1 MMGGKAMRAISHVA
15 VGVSDMKRSLPFY
28 RDLLGLKVSLDTEET
43 IKFSAKS
50 GEPAEVKRHAIY
62 MRWEDGP
69 HATFIVLSQNHPVP
83 SGEPLR
89 LNQVGIHHFSF
100 WVDNLKERVE
110 KLKAAGVKF
119 VVEPNESAGEA
130 YGEPHEKRI
139 LTTIFKDPDGTLIQF
154 DQRLN

>member
-1 MMGGKAMRAISHVA
+1 
-15 VGVSDMKRSLPFY
+15 
-28 RDLLGLKVSLDTEET
+28 
-43 IKFSAKS
+43 
-50 GEPAEVKRHAIY
+50 
-62 MRWEDGP
+62 
-69 HATFIVLSQNHPVP
+69 VLSQNHPVP

-89 LNQVGIHHFSF
+89 LNPVGIHHFSF

-130 YGEPHEKRI
+130 YGEPHEQRI
-139 LTTIFKDPDGTLIQF
+139 MTTIFKDPDGTLIQF

>member
-1 MMGGKAMRAISHVA
+1 
-15 VGVSDMKRSLPFY
+15 
-28 RDLLGLKVSLDTEET
+28 
-43 IKFSAKS
+43 
-50 GEPAEVKRHAIY
+50 

-83 SGEPLR
+83 SGEPLGSTR
-89 LNQVGIHHFSF
+89 SASITSRSGSIISGQSG
-100 WVDNLKERVE
+100 EAQGRRRQ
-110 KLKAAGVKF
+110 F

>member
-1 MMGGKAMRAISHVA
+1 MRAISHVA
-15 VGVSDMKRSLPFY
+15 IGVSDMKRSLPFY

-43 IKFSAKS
+43 IKFSSKS
-50 GEPAEVKRHAIY
+50 GEPAEVKRHAVY
-62 MRWEDGP
+62 MRWEDGRD
-69 HATFIVLSQNHPVP
+69 ATFIVLSQNHPVTD
-83 SGEPLR
+83 GQPLR

-100 WVDNLKERVE
+100 WVDNLRERVE
-110 KLKAAGVKF
+110 KLKAAGVQF

-139 LTTIFKDPDGTLIQF
+139 LTAIFKDPDGTMIQF

>member
-1 MMGGKAMRAISHVA
+1 MRAISHVA
-15 VGVSDMKRSLPFY
+15 IGVNDMKRSLPFY

-43 IKFSAKS
+43 IKFSSKS

-69 HATFIVLSQNHPVP
+69 DATFIVLSQNHPN
-83 SGEPLR
+83 STGQPLK

-100 WVDNLKERVE
+100 WVDDLKQRVE
-110 KLKAAGVKF
+110 KLKAADVTF
-119 VVEPNESAGEA
+119 VVEPSESAGEA

-139 LTTIFKDPDGTLIQF
+139 LTTIFKDPDGTMIQF
-154 DQRLN
+154 DQRMN

>member
-1 MMGGKAMRAISHVA
+1 MRAISHVA
-15 VGVSDMKRSLPFY
+15 IGVSDMKRSLPFY
-28 RDLLGLKVSLDTEET
+28 RDLLGLKISLDTEET

-62 MRWEDGP
+62 MRWEDGQD
-69 HATFIVLSQNHPVP
+69 ATFIVLSQNHPN
-83 SGEPLR
+83 STGQPLK

-100 WVDNLKERVE
+100 WVDDLKKRVV
-110 KLKAAGVKF
+110 KLKAAGVPI
-119 VVEPNESAGEA
+119 VVEPSESAGEA

-139 LTTIFKDPDGTLIQF
+139 LTTIFKDPDGTMIQF

>member
-1 MMGGKAMRAISHVA
+1 MRAISHVA
-15 VGVSDMKRSLPFY
+15 IGVNDMKRSLPFY

-43 IKFSAKS
+43 IKFSSKS

-69 HATFIVLSQNHPVP
+69 DATFIVLSQNHPN
-83 SGEPLR
+83 STGQPLK

-100 WVDNLKERVE
+100 WVDDLKQRV
-110 KLKAAGVKF
+110 ADVTF
-119 VVEPNESAGEA
+119 VVEPSESAGEA

-139 LTTIFKDPDGTLIQF
+139 LTTIFKDPDGTMIQF
-154 DQRLN
+154 DQRMN